1 MAAAVEEAPAPAP
14 VFRLLLRLLLLS
26 LPESLADPLALPESE
41 EELLPLPLLLLL
53 PRAELES
60 ADDELPL
67 DVWADAPVANAFDL
81 CDLCWD
87 DDVVAAVA
95 AAAAVVVDDNPLFEA
110 RLPAHGIAV
119 DAVVGALGEPRG
131 LTTLLAVVV
140 LVVAVVVVAIVVLAV
155 VVVVEL
161 VIAPLLS
168 FFLGEL
174 CFTAAV
180 DAAADATDCLRLVG
194 DCEARPRACILPISC
209 SSI

>member
-1 MAAAVEEAPAPAP
+1 MAAAVAEAPAPVP
-14 VFRLLLRLLLLS
+14 LFRLLLKLLLLS
-26 LPESLADPLALPESE
+26 LPESLADPLPLPDSE

-67 DVWADAPVANAFDL
+67 DVWADAPVANVFDL
-81 CDLCWD
+81 FDLSWD

-95 AAAAVVVDDNPLFEA
+95 AAVVDNPLFEA

-174 CFTAAV
+174 CFTAVA
-180 DAAADATDCLRLVG
+180 DAAADAADCLRLVG

>member
-1 MAAAVEEAPAPAP
+1 MAAAVEEAPAAAP
-14 VFRLLLRLLLLS
+14 VFRLLLKLLLLS
-26 LPESLADPLALPESE
+26 LPESLADPLPLPDSE

-67 DVWADAPVANAFDL
+67 DVWADAPVANVFDL
-81 CDLCWD
+81 FDLCWD

-95 AAAAVVVDDNPLFEA
+95 AAVVDNPLFEA

-155 VVVVEL
+155 VVEL

-174 CFTAAV
+174 CFTAVA

-194 DCEARPRACILPISC
+194 DCEARPRPCILPISC

>member
-1 MAAAVEEAPAPAP
+1 MAAAVAEAPAPAP
-14 VFRLLLRLLLLS
+14 VFRLLLKLLLLS
-26 LPESLADPLALPESE
+26 LPESLADPLPLPDSE

-67 DVWADAPVANAFDL
+67 DVWADAPVANVFDL
-81 CDLCWD
+81 FDLCWD

-95 AAAAVVVDDNPLFEA
+95 AAVVDNPLFEA

-155 VVVVEL
+155 VVEL

-174 CFTAAV
+174 CFTAVV

-194 DCEARPRACILPISC
+194 DCEARPRPCILPISC

>member
-1 MAAAVEEAPAPAP
+1 MAAAVAEAPAPAP
-14 VFRLLLRLLLLS
+14 VFRLLLKLLLLS
-26 LPESLADPLALPESE
+26 LPESLADPLPLPDSE

-81 CDLCWD
+81 FDLCWD
-87 DDVVAAVA
+87 DDVVVAAA
-95 AAAAVVVDDNPLFEA
+95 AAAAVVDNPLFEA

-174 CFTAAV
+174 CFTAV
-180 DAAADATDCLRLVG
+180 VVAAADAVDCLRLVG

>member
-1 MAAAVEEAPAPAP
+1 MAAAVAEAPAPVP
-14 VFRLLLRLLLLS
+14 VFRLLLKLLLLS
-26 LPESLADPLALPESE
+26 LPESLADPLPLPDSE

-67 DVWADAPVANAFDL
+67 DVWGDAPVANVFDL
-81 CDLCWD
+81 FDLCWD

-95 AAAAVVVDDNPLFEA
+95 AAVVDNPLFEA

-155 VVVVEL
+155 VVEL

-174 CFTAAV
+174 CFTAVA
-180 DAAADATDCLRLVG
+180 DAAADAADCLRLVG
-194 DCEARPRACILPISC
+194 DWEARPRACILPISC